1 MSFDMDPRDEEF
13 DPVKAADGMEEVGP
27 ELPSQSALN
36 DPRLFIPHPAQYKVV
51 SRRGSRATVKNQGS
65 GKLVELDLSNPI
77 GRQALADIERWRK
90 IGAERRKKGVGV
102 KMGLAIP
109 STLADSEPSPRDAS
123 ASERSSPAPA
133 CPDPASPGTDSLA
146 SSGPCL
152 EP

>member
-90 IGAERRKKGVGV
+90 IGAERRKKGAGA

-109 STLADSEPSPRDAS
+109 APIADSEPSTPGAS
-123 ASERSSPAPA
+123 LDEPSRQ
-133 CPDPASPGTDSLA
+133 LA
-146 SSGPCL
+146 SCPPLPDDAASRH
-152 EP
+152 